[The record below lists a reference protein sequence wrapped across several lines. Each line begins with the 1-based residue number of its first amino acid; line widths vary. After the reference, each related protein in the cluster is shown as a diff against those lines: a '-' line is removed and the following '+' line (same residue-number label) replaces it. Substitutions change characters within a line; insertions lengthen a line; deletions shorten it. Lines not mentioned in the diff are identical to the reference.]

1 MAITYG
7 TLAQEVDG
15 KVDYIYPKTSAT
27 MVEYNTS
34 ESVEDKINNIDKN
47 IVEVNARITNI
58 ATGIQY
64 GSLGTKNDAE
74 LFDIRVPNYNVV
86 SEDTT
91 YSSAGEAIRGQIE
104 ALFILISSIQKDVED
119 IKNSINN

>member
-34 ESVEDKINNIDKN
+34 ESVEDKINNM
-47 IVEVNARITNI
+47 
-58 ATGIQY
+58 
-64 GSLGTKNDAE
+64 
-74 LFDIRVPNYNVV
+74 V
-86 SEDTT
+86 S
-91 YSSAGEAIRGQIE
+91 AIWI
-104 ALFILISSIQKDVED
+104 FSNTI
-119 IKNSINN
+119 